1 MGYPEWSAGLGLG
14 VLPVLGAY
22 FVQTGTYTMG
32 ALLASIPS
40 GILVHNLLL
49 LNEFPDAEH
58 DITVKRRTLPISI
71 GKKNAA
77 IFYSA
82 LNIIMYLWII
92 GTVITHYMPAF
103 TLIGLLTVPLAFKA
117 IDGSFKYD
125 DRGKFIP
132 AMAANVMTVLATQA
146 LIAAGFILAGVFN
159 GH

>member
-1 MGYPEWSAGLGLG
+1 
-14 VLPVLGAY
+14 
-22 FVQTGTYTMG
+22 MG

-49 LNEFPDAEH
+49 LNEFPDAEY

-77 IFYSA
+77 VFYSA
-82 LNIIMYLWII
+82 LNIIMYIWII

-103 TLIGLLTVPLAFKA
+103 TLIGLLTIPLAFKA

-125 DRGKFIP
+125 DRSKFIP
-132 AMAANVMTVLATQA
+132 AMAANVMTVLATQV